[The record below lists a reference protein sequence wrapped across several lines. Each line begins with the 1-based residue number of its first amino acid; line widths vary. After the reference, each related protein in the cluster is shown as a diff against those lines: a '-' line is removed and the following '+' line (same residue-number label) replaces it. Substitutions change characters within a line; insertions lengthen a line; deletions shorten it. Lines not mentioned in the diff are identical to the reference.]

1 MLGFKSMKSSNATIS
16 GYEVMRM
23 FKKGQF
29 DLLMNAKAVNE
40 AQFINQLFDVYA
52 G

>member
-1 MLGFKSMKSSNATIS
+1 MKSANSTIT

-23 FKKGQF
+23 FKKGPF
-29 DLLMNAKAVNE
+29 DFWMNAKAVNE
-40 AQFINQLFDVYA
+40 AQFINQLFDIYT